1 MFDDF
6 DTQYLEKW
14 DTTNYLIPLNKC
26 IDLHDFV
33 STIKQLTSSC

>member
-14 DTTNYLIPLNKC
+14 DTTNYLIPLNQC
-26 IDLHDFV
+26 IGLNECVDVL
-33 STIKQLTSSC
+33 KQITPSC